1 MGAGVKYHRPANC
14 KVVGMTRILLV
25 EDNEDILYLLRL
37 QLEWV
42 GYVVDGASSAKAAL
56 DSARSACPDVIV
68 SDLRMPD
75 MDGIEFI
82 RRVRRIPSLA
92 SVPAI
97 ALTGASMGSD
107 IQMALANGFTTH
119 LTKPVEVSDL
129 SKAIE
134 QLTARR
140 LFRKAG

>member
-1 MGAGVKYHRPANC
+1 
-14 KVVGMTRILLV
+14 MTRILLV

-37 QLEWV
+37 QLEWL
-42 GYVVDGASSAKAAL
+42 GYEVDGANSARAGL
-56 DSARSACPDVIV
+56 DSAKSAHPDVIV

-75 MDGIEFI
+75 VDGIEFI

-92 SVPAI
+92 AVPAI
-97 ALTGASMGSD
+97 ALSGASMGSD

-119 LTKPVEVSDL
+119 LTKPVEASEL

-134 QLTARR
+134 QLTACR
-140 LFRKAG
+140 LYRKAG